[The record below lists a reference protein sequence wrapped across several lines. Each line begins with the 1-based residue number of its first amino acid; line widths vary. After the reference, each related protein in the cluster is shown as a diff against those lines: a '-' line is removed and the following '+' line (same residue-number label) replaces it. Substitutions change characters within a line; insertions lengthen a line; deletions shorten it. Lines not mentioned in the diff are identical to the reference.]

1 MAYEIINVGELP
13 NDGTGDPVRV
23 AFIKINNNFAEFNN
37 SIDPLGANGAIQF
50 KKITTNGNV
59 STNSFSASN
68 NFVFDATANTLVLN
82 GNISPLTA
90 NVMDIGS
97 NAKPIG
103 NIYISS
109 TGLKLGNITISS
121 TANGITFSGEGNTSP
136 VLQSGNINTVTVNAS
151 GAISYGNVPKAT
163 VSTFTVDTTTNA
175 PNQKVFELL
184 ATSLSTIRF
193 DIISTAASGND
204 KQTATIMVVK
214 SVNGATAKHTVHNT
228 IFQGNVVTNYD
239 VTSEF
244 GNIVLKL
251 SPFLN
256 TTISHKISYQQVL

>member
-1 MAYEIINVGELP
+1 MNYEIINVGELP

-23 AFIKINNNFAEFNN
+23 AFIKINNNFSGFNN
-37 SIDPLGANGAIQF
+37 FVDPFGANGAIQF

-59 STNSFSASN
+59 STNSFTASN
-68 NFVFDATANTLVLN
+68 NFVFDASANTLILN

-97 NAKPIG
+97 NAKPVG

-109 TGLKLGNITISS
+109 SGLKLGNITISS
-121 TANGITFSGEGNTSP
+121 TANGITFVGEGNTSP
-136 VLQSGNINTVTVNAS
+136 VLQSGNVNTVTVNAS
-151 GAISYGNVPKAT
+151 GAISYGNVPKVT
-163 VSTFTVDTTTNA
+163 ISTFTVETTTNA

-184 ATSLSTIRF
+184 ATSLNTIRF
-193 DIISTAASGND
+193 DIVSSTSSGND
-204 KQTATIMVVK
+204 RQSATVMAVK
-214 SVNGATAKHTVHNT
+214 SINGTVAKYTVHDT
-228 IFQGNVVTNYD
+228 IFQGNVVTNYE

-256 TTISHKISYQQVL
+256 TTISHKISYQMVL

>member
-1 MAYEIINVGELP
+1 MSYEIINVGELP

-37 SIDPLGANGAIQF
+37 AIDPLGSNGAIQF

-59 STNSFSASN
+59 SVNSFSASN
-68 NFVFDATANTLVLN
+68 NFVFDATANTLILN

-90 NVMDIGS
+90 SVMDIGS
-97 NAKPIG
+97 NIKPIG
-103 NIYISS
+103 NIFISS
-109 TGLKLGNITISS
+109 SGLKLGNVTISS

-151 GAISYGNVPKAT
+151 GGISYGNVPKAT
-163 VSTFTVDTTTNA
+163 ISTFTVDTTTNA
-175 PNQKVFELL
+175 PNQKVFELPVADL
-184 ATSLSTIRF
+184 NTIRF
-193 DIISTAASGND
+193 DVISTTTSGND
-204 KQTATIMVVK
+204 RQTATIMAVK
-214 SVNGATAKHTVHNT
+214 SVNGTTAKHTIHNT
-228 IFQGNVVTNYD
+228 IFNGNVVTNYQ

-256 TTISHKISYQQVL
+256 TTISHKISYQLVL

>member
-151 GAISYGNVPKAT
+151 GGISYGNVPKAT
-163 VSTFTVDTTTNA
+163 ISTFTVDTATNA

-184 ATSLSTIRF
+184 ATGLNTIRF
-193 DIISTAASGND
+193 DIVSTTSSGSD
-204 KQTATIMVVK
+204 RQTATVMAVK
-214 SVNGATAKHTVHNT
+214 SANGAIAKYTVHNT
-228 IFQGNVVTNYD
+228 IFQGNVVTNYQ

-256 TTISHKISYQQVL
+256 TTVTHKISYQSVL